1 MANINSNSFEKGNFP
16 TITIVESVP
25 IQNDKITR
33 RSCCGCIPEQFGVL
47 AILSMYLLFGILGSL
62 TSLLTLSSVNETSDK
77 LYLSISGIL
86 YTFLTI
92 LSVLGIHAVNK
103 EKAVMMHRL
112 SIAFWV
118 FTVFTLIYSATLF
131 ILNIFFKSSLVEE
144 CENSK
149 RETIVDC
156 NHYIDV
162 YLAREGLS
170 LFISE
175 IVLIY
180 FTYVIFKY
188 ANRMLK
194 QAQNSTILPVAATGQ
209 RTPTFY
215 VYSTHPPTSNDWTP
229 PPTYTVTSS
238 NPLPVDWI
246 SDSKQNPL
254 IK

>member
-1 MANINSNSFEKGNFP
+1 MTNVNNNSYEKGIFP
-16 TITIVESVP
+16 TITIVESYPV
-25 IQNDKITR
+25 QNDKITR

-47 AILSMYLLFGILGSL
+47 AILSMYLLFGLLGSL
-62 TSLLTLSSVNETSDK
+62 ASFMTLAFVDATSDK
-77 LYLSISGIL
+77 IYLSIAGCL

-92 LSVLGIHAVNK
+92 SSIFGIHAVNK

-131 ILNIFFKSSLVEE
+131 ILNILFKPSLVEV
-144 CENSK
+144 CEKSK
-149 RETIVDC
+149 PESVDVYDC
-156 NHYIDV
+156 DRHIDV

-175 IVLIY
+175 VVLIY

-194 QAQNSTILPVAATGQ
+194 QAQNSTPILPFADGQ
-209 RTPTFY
+209 QTPT
-215 VYSTHPPTSNDWTP
+215 YSAYTHPPTSTNWSP
-229 PPTYTVTSS
+229 PPTYSVRSS
-238 NPLPVDWI
+238 NPIPFDHNP
-246 SDSKQNPL
+246 DSKQIPN
-254 IK
+254 